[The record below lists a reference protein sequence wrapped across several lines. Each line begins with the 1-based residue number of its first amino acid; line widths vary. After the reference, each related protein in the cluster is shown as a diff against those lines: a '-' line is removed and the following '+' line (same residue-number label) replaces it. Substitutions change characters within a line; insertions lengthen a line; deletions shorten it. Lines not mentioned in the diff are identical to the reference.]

1 MASND
6 PFDPFDDDADDPD
19 DRPGGPV
26 EPGGTGDPGPIGG
39 MGSIPGMG
47 PMGGMGSIPG
57 MGGMGGM
64 EGMEGM
70 DLNAML
76 NSLLSSLGSVGGDGE
91 PDTAHLAKLAASIA
105 TEGQP
110 EANIDPAERIRIET
124 LARVAE
130 LHVTEITGLSLAGVE
145 VSAVNRSQWAE
156 TTLKAHGPLLRRLSN
171 ALSTLAQGQLDQA
184 AAEGPPSAEDLPDG
198 VDPAMFGA
206 FMAMGPIM
214 GSMLYTMMASGTVG
228 QLAIR
233 SFGSYDLPLP
243 RHTDEVNLIASNL
256 DSFATEWELER
267 DDLVLWI
274 TTQELALHAALSR
287 AAFGPQLEALLGAYV
302 DASPTDLSTDAIRS
316 MLGQDDSDPLGS
328 DFDPNQFD
336 PSNLAISP
344 ERLLGSLRSPE
355 QEALRPRIDAAV
367 AALEGWSGWVTDTV
381 AERLMP
387 GSSRVAEALRRR
399 RVSVDPASR
408 FVERLFGLE
417 LTQDVMD
424 RGRVFVRGVLERA
437 DADVLTRLVT
447 DPEAIPTPNELEA
460 PGLWLARLG
469 VEPDGGPEP
478 DSDSLDVP
486 DFPDL

>member
-1 MASND
+1 
-6 PFDPFDDDADDPD
+6 
-19 DRPGGPV
+19 
-26 EPGGTGDPGPIGG
+26 
-39 MGSIPGMG
+39 
-47 PMGGMGSIPG
+47 
-57 MGGMGGM
+57 
-64 EGMEGM
+64 
-70 DLNAML
+70 
-76 NSLLSSLGSVGGDGE
+76 
-91 PDTAHLAKLAASIA
+91 
-105 TEGQP
+105 
-110 EANIDPAERIRIET
+110 
-124 LARVAE
+124 
-130 LHVTEITGLSLAGVE
+130 
-145 VSAVNRSQWAE
+145 
-156 TTLKAHGPLLRRLSN
+156 
-171 ALSTLAQGQLDQA
+171 
-184 AAEGPPSAEDLPDG
+184 
-198 VDPAMFGA
+198 
-206 FMAMGPIM
+206 MAMGPIM

>member
-1 MASND
+1 
-6 PFDPFDDDADDPD
+6 
-19 DRPGGPV
+19 
-26 EPGGTGDPGPIGG
+26 
-39 MGSIPGMG
+39 
-47 PMGGMGSIPG
+47 MGGLG
-57 MGGMGGM
+57 
-64 EGMEGM
+64 GM
-70 DLNAML
+70 DLNAMM
-76 NSLLSSLGSVGGDGE
+76 NSLLSSLGAAGAGGE
-91 PDTAHLAKLAASIA
+91 PNTAHLAQLAAAIA
-105 TEGQP
+105 TEGRP
-110 EANIDPAERIRIET
+110 EPNIDPAERIRIET

-130 LHVTEITGLSLAGVE
+130 LHVSEITGLSLAGVE
-145 VSAVNRSQWAE
+145 VSAVNRSQWAA
-156 TTLKAHGPLLRRLSN
+156 TTLKAHGPLLRRLSD
-171 ALSTLAQGQLDQA
+171 ALSTLAKGQLDQA

-198 VDPAMFGA
+198 IDPAMFGA
-206 FMAMGPIM
+206 FMALGPMM
-214 GSMLYTMMASGTVG
+214 GSLLYTMMASGTVG

-256 DSFATEWELER
+256 DSFANEWELER

-302 DASPTDLSTDAIRS
+302 DASPTDLSTDAIAS
-316 MLGQDDSDPLGS
+316 MLGQDDSDPLGG
-328 DFDPNQFD
+328 DFDPN
-336 PSNLAISP
+336 SLALDP

-367 AALEGWSGWVTDTV
+367 AALEGWAGWVTDGV

-387 GSSRVAEALRRR
+387 GSSRVSEALRRS
-399 RVSVDPASR
+399 RVSADPASR

-424 RGRVFVRGVLERA
+424 RGRAFVKGVLERA
-437 DADVLTRLVT
+437 NPDVLTRLVT

-469 VEPDGGPEP
+469 VEPEGGPEP
-478 DSDSLDVP
+478 ESGSLDVP